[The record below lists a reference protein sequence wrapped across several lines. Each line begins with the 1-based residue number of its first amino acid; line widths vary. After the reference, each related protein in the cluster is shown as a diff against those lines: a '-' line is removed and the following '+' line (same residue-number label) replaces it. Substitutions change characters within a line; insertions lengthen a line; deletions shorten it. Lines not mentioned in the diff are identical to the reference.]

1 MRRIRFRA
9 PLTVL
14 ATALFLAFSFQSTP
28 SDPAVSD
35 PLEIPFTSDA
45 AEIQDLARWMVDG
58 HSDGGRLQAFRP
70 GDLEAVSE
78 PASRR
83 RDLSL
88 FDAGSVDDARRRF
101 LYGIPYGSTITL
113 AAERNHVDGL
123 LVAAVVSVESRFR
136 PGAVSPKGAQ
146 GLMQVLPLV
155 AAAYDARDLFDPY
168 VNVDVGS
175 RYLGSLLK
183 DYDGDLE
190 LALAAYNAGPAAVAR
205 YGGVPPF
212 RETREY
218 VRKVLACYEEY
229 SRSTKGNPGPAG
241 I

>member
-1 MRRIRFRA
+1 MRRIRLRL

-28 SDPAVSD
+28 SDPAVPD
-35 PLEIPFTSDA
+35 PHEARLASEA
-45 AEIQDLARWMVDG
+45 AELQDLARWMVEG
-58 HSDGGRLQAFRP
+58 RSDEGRLQAFRP

-88 FDAGSVDDARRRF
+88 FDPGPDDDARRRF
-101 LYGIPYGSTITL
+101 LYGIPYGSAITL
-113 AAERNHVDGL
+113 AAERNRVDGL
-123 LVAAVVSVESRFR
+123 LLAAVVSVESRFR

-155 AAAYDARDLFDPY
+155 AEAYDARDLFDPN

-183 DYDGDLE
+183 DYGGDLE

-212 RETREY
+212 QETRDY
-218 VRKVLACYEEY
+218 VRKVLARYEEY
-229 SRSTKGNPGPAG
+229 SRSAEANPGPAG